1 METPKKTVIIGASE
15 HSNRYSYL
23 AANRLVA
30 HGHPVVPIGLKS
42 GRVAGINI
50 ITDHPPLEDIHTVT
64 LYINP
69 MRQPLCYEYLLSLKP
84 VRVIFN
90 PGTENEELEEI
101 LTAKGIQAIEAC
113 TLVML
118 STGQY

>member
-30 HGHPVVPIGLKS
+30 HGHPIIPIGLKS
-42 GRVAGINI
+42 GRVAGVNI
-50 ITDHPPLEDIHTVT
+50 ITDHPRLDEVHTVT

-69 MRQPLCYEYLLSLKP
+69 LRQPQYYDYLLSLKP
-84 VRVIFN
+84 ARVIFN
-90 PGTENEELEEI
+90 PGSENDELEEI
-101 LTAKGIQAIEAC
+101 LTSHGIQAIEAC